1 MNLPAIIELATGVAI
16 ASTATTLVT
25 TIVHLWR
32 RHRVS
37 VRDAKFPQGGSR
49 RLELDPDRPIPPPM
63 AEADEPD
70 ADLLAPILDPD
81 RPPPPSADEAD
92 QPDHVEEY
100 VTHG

>member
-1 MNLPAIIELATGVAI
+1 MSLQAIIEVATGVTV
-16 ASTATTLVT
+16 ASTAITLVT
-25 TIVHLWR
+25 TVVHMWR

-49 RLELDPDRPIPPPM
+49 RLELDPDRPIPPSM
-63 AEADEPD
+63 AEADEAD
-70 ADLLAPILDPD
+70 ADLLVPILDPD
-81 RPPPPSADEAD
+81 RPLPPSADEAD